1 MGIKAQEE
9 LERIHEMDT
18 WTSYTAIEDRFKTSI
33 VTRVPNGYVLTT
45 YYHKIDESPM
55 AISEL
60 FIPLSLGALEE
71 LHSEIFDS
79 IGLELQEKE
88 AVRAQTKAFNLE
100 VIARLD
106 RMRRVLEHL

>member
-1 MGIKAQEE
+1 MKGLTSIEKFAALKERAIELGKDFSSAIAE
-9 LERIHEMDT
+9 LEHEKSDNI
-18 WTSYTAIEDRFKTSI
+18 WLS
-33 VTRVPNGYVLTT
+33 LT
-45 YYHKIDESPM
+45 K
-55 AISEL
+55 
-60 FIPLSLGALEE
+60 SLGALEE